1 MAEGHSMTVAAVV
14 ADVLAS
20 EAGDFL
26 RDAVELVARE
36 LMEAEISAQIGAARG
51 EVSAERTSHRNG
63 YRPRSWETRVG
74 ELELAIPRARSG
86 PAYFPSFLEP
96 RRRAEQA
103 IVAVV
108 LEAYV
113 NDVSTRKVD
122 RLVEQLGI
130 QGMTKD
136 RVSALCRGLDEQV
149 EVFRSRPL
157 GGAYPYLWLD
167 AKQLK
172 VRDQGHV
179 RSKTLVVAYA
189 VHETGRREVIGIDLG
204 EVESEA
210 FWLEFLRSLRQ
221 RGLVGVRLAVSDD
234 HEGLKAAIARVLSC
248 PWQRCTV
255 HFVRNM
261 HQHCRPAQR
270 SLVSVALREVFNA
283 DSREQA
289 RERLSELL
297 ERLAP
302 VVPKVCALLE
312 QAEDDLLAFY
322 AFPAGHRSKLRSTN
336 PLERVNR
343 EIGRRSD
350 VVGIF
355 PNDQAAIRLAGA
367 LLIEQNDEWLVSRRY
382 LSVESIALVL
392 DDEHDTT
399 EEVIELTAA

>member
-113 NDVSTRKVD
+113 NGVSTRKVD

-312 QAEDDLLAFY
+312 QAEEDLLAFY